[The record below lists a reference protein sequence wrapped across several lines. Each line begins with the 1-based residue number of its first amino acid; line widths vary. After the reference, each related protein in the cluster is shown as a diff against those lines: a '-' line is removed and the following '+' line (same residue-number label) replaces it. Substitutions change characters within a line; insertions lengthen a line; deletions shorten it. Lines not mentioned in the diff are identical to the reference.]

1 MILRRFY
8 NSMTIRKSESAR
20 ILRRTTTSNLEPPT
34 FHLAMKCL
42 ALLLPLLALAA
53 APARAEDP
61 VTNES
66 NALAARVS
74 IVPAKAADPECSA
87 VATTNGWSEI
97 QNAIGDFF
105 GGVEYVALETRAFTD
120 GIVVARSN
128 LEKNTEERRLRC
140 EERFLRWDALASA
153 VSFGEDQADSA
164 AVPTNAPPVRATARF
179 VEETTGRKDRKNT
192 LSPDWT
198 TLVEACYQHPTHAWA
213 DVSICARTVDGAVE
227 VKRSIVPLAGDGRVL
242 ETVFHTIPADAI
254 PTEIKLPEGTVQI
267 R

>member
-1 MILRRFY
+1 
-8 NSMTIRKSESAR
+8 
-20 ILRRTTTSNLEPPT
+20 
-34 FHLAMKCL
+34 MKRL

-53 APARAEDP
+53 APARAKDP
-61 VTNES
+61 ATNAAA
-66 NALAARVS
+66 ALAARVS
-74 IVPAKAADPECSA
+74 IAPAKAADPECSA

-128 LEKNTEERRLRC
+128 LEKKAGERRLRC
-140 EERFLRWDALASA
+140 EERFLRWDALPAA
-153 VSFGEDQADSA
+153 VSFGAATVRVERIADVDVCVPLPPEQAFFRWEDQADSA

-179 VEETTGRKDRKNT
+179 VEETTGRKDRKVS

-198 TLVEACYQHPTHAWA
+198 TLVEGCYQHPTHAWA
-213 DVSICARTVDGAVE
+213 DVTIRARTVDGAVE

-242 ETVFHTIPADAI
+242 ETVFRTIPADAL
-254 PTEIKLPEGTVQI
+254 PTDVKFPEGFVQI

>member
-140 EERFLRWDALASA
+140 EERFLRWDALPAA
-153 VSFGEDQADSA
+153 VSFGITTVRVERIADVDVCVPLPSEQAFFRWEDQADSA

-179 VEETTGRKDRKNT
+179 VEEPTRRKDRKNT

-227 VKRSIVPLAGDGRVL
+227 V
-242 ETVFHTIPADAI
+242 
-254 PTEIKLPEGTVQI
+254 
-267 R
+267 